1 MSVYS
6 FSQTNLFEQCPRKY
20 QYKYI
25 DKIQKEFES
34 SPDLILWQSVHGAL
48 EWLYNQINVFKVPN
62 EDEVLEKFK
71 SLRDY
76 EFEKLKNESKEI
88 QTMPTGRQVKWD
100 QTLEDYLRR
109 GNEYLKNYYEKF
121 YPFEWIKVVS
131 TEDNIVFWL
140 DENKK
145 FRGII
150 DRLDKTSDDTFVI
163 NDYKTNK
170 NLPSQDKE
178 HYFEQLSLY
187 ALGISQKYSKYYK
200 KIKARLFYLHFDIID
215 EREVTDE
222 IMDKVKYKYIGI
234 VDQIENKKFAYN
246 MWDKK
251 SFECKENPLCKYCEY
266 MSICPLRSHMKF
278 DDEVVAWELGE
289 KTIKWLVDEYV
300 SLGKSESESKAQK
313 EIIKDILIDYVNKH
327 EFEKLFGNQSKLSI
341 SKSEN
346 ISIKDKEVLKDILN
360 KLGLLDQAM
369 EVDRFKLMK
378 LIKDW
383 RLDESKLQW
392 WAEKNVSISF
402 RGGKL

>member
-1 MSVYS
+1 MPIYS

-25 DKIQKEFES
+25 DKIEKEFES

-48 EWLYNQINVFKVPN
+48 ERLYNQVNIFKIPN
-62 EDEVLEKFK
+62 KDDLLEKFK
-71 SLRDY
+71 ILRDS
-76 EFEKLKNESKEI
+76 EFEKLKNEEKEI
-88 QTMPTGRQVKWD
+88 KIKGD
-100 QTLEDYLRR
+100 QTLDDYLRR
-109 GNEYLKNYYEKF
+109 GNEYLKTYYDKF
-121 YPFEWIKVVS
+121 YPFEGIKIVS
-131 TEDNIVFWL
+131 TEDNIIFSL

-187 ALGISQKYSKYYK
+187 ALWISQKYAKYYK

-222 IMDKVKYKYIGI
+222 IINNVKMKYSWII
-234 VDQIENKKFAYN
+234 DAIENKKFAYN

-266 MSICPLRSHMKF
+266 MSICPLRAHMKF
-278 DDEVVAWELGE
+278 DDEIVAWELGE
-289 KTIKWLVDEYV
+289 KTIKGLVDEYV
-300 SLGKSESESKAQK
+300 SLSKAESESKAQK
-313 EIIKDILIDYVNKH
+313 ENIKEILIDYVNKH
-327 EFEKLFGNQSKLSI
+327 DVLKLFGNQSKLSI
-341 SKSEN
+341 SKIEN
-346 ISIKDKEVLKDILN
+346 ISVKDKEVLREILD
-360 KLGLLDQAM
+360 KLGLLDDVM
-369 EVDRFKLMK
+369 EIDRFKLMK

-383 RLDESKLQW
+383 KIDLSKLEG
-392 WAEKNVSISF
+392 WAEKNVSLSF
-402 RGGKL
+402 RAGKL

>member
-1 MSVYS
+1 MPIYS

-25 DKIQKEFES
+25 DKIEKEFES

-48 EWLYNQINVFKVPN
+48 EWLYNQVNIFKVPR
-62 EDEVLEKFK
+62 EEEVLEKFK
-71 SLRDY
+71 ILRDS
-76 EFEKLKNESKEI
+76 EFEKLKNGEKEI
-88 QTMPTGRQVKWD
+88 KIKWD
-100 QTLEDYLRR
+100 QTLDDYLRR
-109 GNEYLKNYYEKF
+109 WNEYLKTYYKKF

-131 TEDNIVFWL
+131 TEDNIIFSL

-150 DRLDKTSDDTFVI
+150 DRLDKTSDDTFII

-187 ALGISQKYSKYYK
+187 ALGISQKYAKYYK

-222 IMDKVKYKYIGI
+222 IINNVKMKYSWII
-234 VDQIENKKFAYN
+234 DQIENKKFAYN

-278 DDEVVAWELGE
+278 DDEVVAWELWE

-300 SLGKSESESKAQK
+300 SLSKSESESKAQK
-313 EIIKDILIDYVNKH
+313 EIIKEILIDYVSKH
-327 EFEKLFGNQSKLSI
+327 DFEKLFGNNSKLSI
-341 SKSEN
+341 SKMEN
-346 ISIKDKEVLKDILN
+346 ISIKDKEVLKEILSR
-360 KLGLLDQAM
+360 LDLLDEAM
-369 EVDRFKLMK
+369 EIDRFKLMK
-378 LIKDW
+378 LLKEGK
-383 RLDESKLQW
+383 LDESKLEG
-392 WAEKNVSISF
+392 WAEKNVSLSF
-402 RGGKL
+402 RAGRL

>member
-48 EWLYNQINVFKVPN
+48 EFLYNQINIFKVPS
-62 EDEVLEKFK
+62 EDEIVEKFK
-71 SLRDY
+71 ILRSS
-76 EFEKLKNESKEI
+76 EFEKLKNEGKEI
-88 QTMPTGRQVKWD
+88 KAKGD

-109 GNEYLKNYYEKF
+109 GNEYLKSYYSKF
-121 YPFEWIKVVS
+121 YPFEGVKIVS
-131 TEDNIVFWL
+131 TEDSIIFSL
-140 DENKK
+140 DENRQ

-150 DRLDKTSDDTFVI
+150 DRLDKQWQDTFVI

-170 NLPSQDKE
+170 NLPTQDKE

-187 ALGISQKYSKYYK
+187 AIGISQKYAKYYK
-200 KIKARLFYLHFDIID
+200 TIKARLFYLHFDIID
-215 EREVTDE
+215 EREVTQE
-222 IMDKVKYKYIGI
+222 IMDTVKMKYIWI
-234 VDQIENKKFAYN
+234 IDQIENKKFTYN

-251 SFECKENPLCKYCEY
+251 SFECKENALCKYCEY
-266 MSICPLRSHMKF
+266 MSICPLRAHMKF
-278 DDEVVAWELGE
+278 EDEIVGWDLWE
-289 KTIKWLVDEYV
+289 KTIKGLVDEYV
-300 SLGKSESESKAQK
+300 ELSKNESESKAQK
-313 EIIKDILIDYVNKH
+313 ENIKEMLIDYVNKH
-327 EFEKLFGNQSKLSI
+327 DLLKLFWNHSKLSV
-341 SKSEN
+341 SRVEN
-346 ISIKDKEVLKDILN
+346 ISIKDKEVLKGILN
-360 KLGLLDQAM
+360 NLWLLDEAM
-369 EVDRFKLMK
+369 EIDRFKLAK

-383 RLDESKLQW
+383 KLDESKLEG

>member
-48 EWLYNQINVFKVPN
+48 EWLYNQINVFKIPQEN
-62 EDEVLEKFK
+62 EVLEKFK

-88 QTMPTGRQVKWD
+88 QIKWD

-109 GNEYLKNYYEKF
+109 GNEYLKNYYSKF

-187 ALGISQKYSKYYK
+187 ALGISQKYAKYYK

-222 IMDKVKYKYIGI
+222 IMIRVKNKYIGI

-251 SFECKENPLCKYCEY
+251 SFECRENQLCKYCEY

-300 SLGKSESESKAQK
+300 NLSKSESESKAQK

-341 SKSEN
+341 SRMEN
-346 ISIKDKEVLKDILN
+346 LSIKDKEILKVILG
-360 KLGLLDQAM
+360 KMWLLDEAM
-369 EVDRFKLMK
+369 EIDRFKLAK
-378 LIKDW
+378 LIKEWKIDV
-383 RLDESKLQW
+383 SKLEGG
-392 WAEKNVSISF
+392 AEKNVSLVF
-402 RGGKL
+402 RAGKL

>member
-34 SPDLILWQSVHGAL
+34 SPDLILGQSVHGAL
-48 EWLYNQINVFKVPN
+48 ERLYNQINVFKIPE

-71 SLRDY
+71 VLRDS
-76 EFEKLKNESKEI
+76 EFEKLKNDNKEI
-88 QTMPTGRQVKWD
+88 KIKWD
-100 QTLEDYLRR
+100 QTLQDYLRR
-109 GNEYLKNYYEKF
+109 GNEYIKNYYQKF
-121 YPFEWIKVVS
+121 YPFEGVKIVS
-131 TEDNIVFWL
+131 TEDSMIFSL

-150 DRLDKTSDDTFVI
+150 DRLDKQWQDTFVI

-170 NLPSQDKE
+170 NLPTQDKE

-187 ALGISQKYSKYYK
+187 AIGISQKYAKYYK
-200 KIKARLFYLHFDIID
+200 TIKARLFYLHFDIID

-222 IMDKVKYKYIGI
+222 IMDRVKNKYIGI

-251 SFECKENPLCKYCEY
+251 SFECKENGLCKYCEY
-266 MSICPLRSHMKF
+266 MSICPLRAHMKF
-278 DDEVVAWELGE
+278 EDEIVGWELGE
-289 KTIKWLVDEYV
+289 KTIKGLVDEYV
-300 SLGKSESESKAQK
+300 QLSKSESESKAQK
-313 EIIKDILIDYVNKH
+313 ENIKEMLIDYVNKH
-327 EFEKLFGNQSKLSI
+327 DLLKLFGNESKLSV
-341 SKSEN
+341 SKVEN
-346 ISIKDKEVLKDILN
+346 ISIKDKEVLKETLS
-360 KLGLLDQAM
+360 KLWLLDEAI
-369 EVDRFKLMK
+369 EIDRFKLAK
-378 LIKDW
+378 LIKEWKIDA
-383 RLDESKLQW
+383 SKLEG